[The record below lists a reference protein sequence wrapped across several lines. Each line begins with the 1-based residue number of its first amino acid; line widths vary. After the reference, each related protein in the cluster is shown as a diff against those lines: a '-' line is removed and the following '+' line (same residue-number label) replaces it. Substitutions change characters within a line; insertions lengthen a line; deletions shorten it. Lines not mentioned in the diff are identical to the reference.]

1 MLRTVPQTLHQLTC
15 DGCGAEPM
23 DDGIGIWNLKLEIA
37 EREAKAHG
45 ILPQADG
52 RWLCAECR
60 ATTEPEG
67 DRHEIGTA

>member
-1 MLRTVPQTLHQLTC
+1 
-15 DGCGAEPM
+15 M